1 MTTKTEVMKARF
13 GAGPNG
19 SAAAAMTTD
28 ARIFTAAIGEVVMTL
43 NAVHRAMFV
52 VRKAQGQRLTT
63 AQERFTQGQSCATA
77 HQCKQRD
84 ERTEDDCQHEPRM
97 PSEHESAE
105 EARRLL
111 SRPSLDARAQHCE
124 QHDARQQ
131 GVGDYTR
138 ATVDVTT
145 RSQYVHRQSDH
156 QQAGGADMRG
166 LKVPVARPKPP
177 ADCSAGRHGKKEQRE
192 QRQDPSVFVTGG
204 SQLDMLND
212 PVIDA
217 EQ

>member
-1 MTTKTEVMKARF
+1 MTTETEVVKARF

-84 ERTEDDCQHEPRM
+84 ERAEDDCQHEPRM

-111 SRPSLDARAQHCE
+111 SRPSLDARTQHCE

-131 GVGDYTR
+131 RVGDYMR
-138 ATVDVTT
+138 ATMDVTT

-204 SQLDMLND
+204 GQLDMLND

>member
-1 MTTKTEVMKARF
+1 MTTETEVVKARF

-77 HQCKQRD
+77 HQRKQRD

-105 EARRLL
+105 EA
-111 SRPSLDARAQHCE
+111 
-124 QHDARQQ
+124 
-131 GVGDYTR
+131 
-138 ATVDVTT
+138 
-145 RSQYVHRQSDH
+145 
-156 QQAGGADMRG
+156 
-166 LKVPVARPKPP
+166 
-177 ADCSAGRHGKKEQRE
+177 
-192 QRQDPSVFVTGG
+192 
-204 SQLDMLND
+204 
-212 PVIDA
+212 
-217 EQ
+217 